1 MGVFVVCGVGG
12 GMRTEKRA
20 RVVER
25 MEWIPGWMERDGKC
39 VHRVYKSHAVPAT
52 PPAAVKLA
60 RRTDATYHAT
70 PWTGLNGR
78 TTSGTMPSHSAPFQL
93 CDLIGFGTN
102 ILAIQMTFLPLEYI
116 GFSGGVPACGFSL
129 GWQGI
134 IPANAAKIADK
145 AVTIMTTQLISVD
158 EVFAKLDPKTIAE
171 LTRDS
176 LRAALERVV
185 EKVAV
190 QHCHDVWESLPLLA
204 RAELVDKAAELAE
217 PSIAKLVE
225 TLRERVHEVLDLKA
239 MATEKLLEDKA
250 LMNEVFKRCGEA
262 EFRFIER
269 SGLYFG
275 FLLGIIQAFVWW
287 LLLNF
292 RNTYLADNPSAL
304 PLWWFLPTAGALCG
318 YITNAL
324 ALGVIFNPIEPVH
337 CCGCVIHGLFLQR
350 QREVSHEFATIVA
363 AQVVTAS
370 NCWENILYGSPRQ
383 GEVLVE
389 MVTKI
394 VCRSIDEQVGLLR
407 PLVPL
412 LVGSARFHQAKL
424 QAAALLIEEL
434 PLILR
439 ATYRY
444 TEEQMDMQNLLR
456 TRMQALASAK
466 FERVLHPAFE
476 EDEWKLIGV
485 GGLLGL
491 AVGVFQLAFVFGDMV

>member
-1 MGVFVVCGVGG
+1 
-12 GMRTEKRA
+12 
-20 RVVER
+20 
-25 MEWIPGWMERDGKC
+25 MEWWPEWTYDEWYNALAFCSIPI
-39 VHRVYKSHAVPAT
+39 VAS
-52 PPAAVKLA
+52 
-60 RRTDATYHAT
+60 
-70 PWTGLNGR
+70 
-78 TTSGTMPSHSAPFQL
+78 
-93 CDLIGFGTN
+93 LIGFGTN

-116 GFSGGVPACGFSL
+116 GFYEEAFRTCGFSL

-383 GEVLVE
+383 RGVLVE